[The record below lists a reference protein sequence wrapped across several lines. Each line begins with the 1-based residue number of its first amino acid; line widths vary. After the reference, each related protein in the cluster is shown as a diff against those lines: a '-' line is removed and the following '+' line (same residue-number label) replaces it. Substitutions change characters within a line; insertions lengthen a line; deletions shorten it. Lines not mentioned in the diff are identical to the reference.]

1 MARKL
6 NSRQLAFIKVYLGDD
21 SKIAGNATKC
31 YRSVYGDTASDRSA
45 QVCASKLLGN
55 PLVKAQIDRSQA
67 KAVQAIDW
75 NARTV
80 LEEAVRLYDRC
91 MGDTSYPVEHSRKV
105 KDSDTY
111 EIVVVQ
117 ERSYN
122 PQGARA
128 ALELIGRNTAIQA
141 FQDNIEVSH
150 THHLELA
157 LAKRAKV
164 LEGMA
169 RVTPITQA
177 RAPALPAQ
185 VDRTIPDQQSS
196 PGPGPG
202 GSEKEGPSDGG

>member
-6 NSRQLAFIKVYLGDD
+6 NSRQLAFIKVYLGGDT
-21 SKIAGNATKC
+21 KLAGNATKS

-45 QVCASKLLGN
+45 QVCASKLLNN
-55 PLVKAQIDRSQA
+55 PLVKAQIDRAQV
-67 KAVQAIDW
+67 KAVTAIDW

-80 LEEAVRLYDRC
+80 LEESVRLYDRC
-91 MGDTSYPVEHSRKV
+91 MGDTGYPVEYTY
-105 KDSDTY
+105 KDKKTG
-111 EIVVVQ
+111 ELVTTVRQ

-157 LAKRAKV
+157 LAKRAKS

-169 RVTPITQA
+169 RSVSILPA
-177 RAPALPAQ
+177 RASSSLPAAS
-185 VDRTIPDQQSS
+185 DPPDHLGES
-196 PGPGPG
+196 PPGQANGADDPPG
-202 GSEKEGPSDGG
+202 RPE

>member
-6 NSRQLAFIKVYLGDD
+6 NNRQLAFIKVYLGDN

-45 QVCASKLLGN
+45 QVCASKLLRN
-55 PLVKAQIDRSQA
+55 PLVKAQIDRSQV

-91 MGDTSYPVEHSRKV
+91 MGDTSYPVEYSH
-105 KDSDTY
+105 KDKDTGEY
-111 EIVVVQ
+111 VTVTMQ

-150 THHLELA
+150 THHLEQA
-157 LAKRAKV
+157 LANRAKA
-164 LEGMA
+164 LEGTAALTVAQAAATVAAVALLVNFSLLEEMA
-169 RVTPITQA
+169 
-177 RAPALPAQ
+177 
-185 VDRTIPDQQSS
+185 SS
-196 PGPGPG
+196 LVC
-202 GSEKEGPSDGG
+202 